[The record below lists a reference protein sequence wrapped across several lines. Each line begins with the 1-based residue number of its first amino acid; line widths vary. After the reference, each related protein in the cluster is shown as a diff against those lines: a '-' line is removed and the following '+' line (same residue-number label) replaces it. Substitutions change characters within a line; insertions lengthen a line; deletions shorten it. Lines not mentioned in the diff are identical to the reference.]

1 MNDLLRAKYQA
12 QGIDER
18 FVKNLLILR
27 FLAKPLRVKVLKSL
41 GLSAENQDQENQSP
55 TLKVTLVSTWR
66 IGLGAEGFL
75 EELLTIPSGLSVPR
89 ELKVLYGTNK
99 VTPRYFGFIVPQ
111 EYLGHLIPGIYQRTS
126 LPELVLPRSTQG
138 LITHVSER
146 KIPKSSLPTFNL
158 DTDVEDF
165 PSEVKTKS
173 IESTDFLDHWGKV
186 EEKQDRD
193 SKSSR
198 GEVGSKYNVSEAEL
212 EELRAQ
218 HLVPSAGES
227 WVEEETRPIRDAK
240 AFVELSDLA
249 LGALALWPEITVR
262 LSIMCQDHMQPL
274 TDKEIKVI
282 SGIIGTAAT
291 LRIRG

>member
-1 MNDLLRAKYQA
+1 MQDLLRAKYQA

-27 FLAKPLRVKVLKSL
+27 FLSKPLRVKVLKSL
-41 GLSAENQDQENQSP
+41 GLALTDEQDLEENQSP
-55 TLKVTLVSTWR
+55 TLKVTLSSIWR

-75 EELLTIPSGLSVPR
+75 EELLGIPSGLSIPR
-89 ELKVLYGTNK
+89 ELKVLYGQDRTK
-99 VTPRYFGFIVPQ
+99 PRHFGFIVPQ
-111 EYLGHLIPGIYQRTS
+111 EYLRHLIPGVYAGTS
-126 LPELVLPRSTQG
+126 LPKLVASKGREAVKSN
-138 LITHVSER
+138 VSEN

-158 DTDVEDF
+158 DPDVEDF
-165 PSEVKTKS
+165 PSEVKLKS
-173 IESTDFLDHWGKV
+173 VDSKDFLDHWDKV
-186 EEKQDRD
+186 EEKE
-193 SKSSR
+193 SESSH
-198 GEVGSKYNVSEAEL
+198 GEVGSVCKTYESDL
-212 EELRAQ
+212 ESLRAQ

-227 WVEEETRPIRDAK
+227 WVEEEYNLKPSK
-240 AFVELSDLA
+240 ESMVELSDLA
-249 LGALALWPEITVR
+249 LGALALWPEITIR